1 MKIRSLIPVVQAC
14 AILLPLSVQPAGW
27 GQNSTQGRNPSVVE
41 IEVQYA
47 GPATVSKEKLLSNM
61 RTRVGQPFSEQVVE
75 EDIRNLYATGNVVNV
90 RIFGEVVEKGVKVIV
105 VLQSKATVSGL
116 EIVGSKEFKASR
128 LMEKIKTKVGDVASE
143 AALEADRQKL
153 LEYYRSKGFSGV
165 DVTYSLKMNDKLG
178 TARVSFEIKE
188 GAKSLVK
195 SVKFE
200 GNKSLSTAELRK
212 AVKTKKYIPLWSL
225 VAKTGRAA
233 EEQLA
238 EDAIALR
245 ELYQNKGYS
254 DVQVGTPR
262 VIPRGKAVEIV
273 FPIVEGRK
281 YKVGAITF
289 RGGRLFSEAE
299 LNRSTT
305 LRSGAVYSPAAVQ
318 ADIKRLQDLYGGR
331 GYVDFQAGVRT
342 SPGGDHVTDLVY
354 TLEEGSQSTVG
365 RVNIVGNT
373 RTKDKVIRR
382 ELALAPGEL
391 FNTTRMEASKQ
402 ILTNLNYF
410 GKVDVY
416 PSETTVPTERDL
428 NVVVEEKRTGQLNF
442 GAGFSSIDSLLG
454 FVEVSQSNFDL
465 ANWPKFTGGGQKFR
479 TRVQYGQLRK
489 DVLVAL
495 TEPYF
500 LDRKLSLSGE
510 AFYRNASFLSP
521 SNAYAESRLGFDMAV
536 RKPLTQFSFGRFGY
550 RVERVNLNSVQ
561 DTAPQ
566 DAFDLVDAGALLKS
580 QVFAG
585 VTYDSRD
592 SLFLSRKGE
601 RLDFSTYL
609 TGGPLGGNVQ
619 LGGASLEG
627 SKYFNFKWDTILT
640 LNAEVAVVDAW
651 GDGTRGSNGKDLG
664 VPLYDRLFL
673 GGANNLRGFRF
684 RDVGGSGRVKARRG
698 EKWNDRYTPK
708 SAEDTGERTV
718 DEPVG
723 GRSLGRFTVE
733 YTAPVVDK
741 VRAAIF
747 YDAGFV
753 NEKAFDF
760 GTSGYNS
767 DFGFGLRMELPI
779 GPIRVDYAFPS
790 KKDPGVSSSGR
801 FQFNMGY
808 QF

>member
-1 MKIRSLIPVVQAC
+1 MKNRSLIPVVQSGTLAL
-14 AILLPLSVQPAGW
+14 ALSFSPTGWSQNNSPA
-27 GQNSTQGRNPSVVE
+27 RNPSVVE

-105 VLQSKATVSGL
+105 VLQAKATVSGV
-116 EIVGSKEFKASR
+116 EIVGSKEFKGSR

-165 DVTYSLKMNDKLG
+165 DVTYSLKMNEKLG
-178 TARVSFEIKE
+178 TARVSFEVKE
-188 GAKSLVK
+188 GAKTVVK

-200 GNKSLSTAELRK
+200 GNKGISSKDLRK
-212 AVKTKKYIPLWSL
+212 VVKTKKYIPLWSL
-225 VAKTGRAA
+225 VAKTGRVA

-238 EDAIALR
+238 EDAIAIR
-245 ELYQNKGYS
+245 EFYQNKGYS
-254 DVQVGTPR
+254 DVQVGQPR
-262 VIPRGKAVEIV
+262 ITPRGKAVDIT
-273 FPIVEGRK
+273 FPVVEGRQ
-281 YKVGAITF
+281 YKVGAIAF
-289 RGGRLFSEAE
+289 RGARLFPEAE
-299 LNRSTT
+299 LTRSTT
-305 LRSGAVYSPAAVQ
+305 LRPGAVYSPATVQ

-354 TLEEGSQSTVG
+354 TLEEGSQSYVG

-382 ELALAPGEL
+382 ELALAPGDL

-402 ILTNLNYF
+402 ILNNLNYF

-416 PSETTVPTERDL
+416 PSETPVPTERDL

-465 ANWPKFTGGGQKFR
+465 TNWPRFTGGGQKFR
-479 TRVQYGQLRK
+479 SRVQYGQQRK
-489 DVLVAL
+489 DVLLSL

-500 LDRKLSLSGE
+500 MDRKLSLSGE
-510 AFYRNASFLSP
+510 AFYRNASFLS
-521 SNAYAESRLGFDMAV
+521 SYYSESRLGFDMAI

-550 RVERVNLNSVQ
+550 RVERVSLNSVNSN
-561 DTAPQ
+561 APQ
-566 DAFDLVDAGALLKS
+566 DAIDLVDAGALLKS
-580 QVFAG
+580 QIFAG
-585 VTYDSRD
+585 MTYDSRD

-601 RLDFSTYL
+601 RVDISTYL
-609 TGGPLGGNVQ
+609 TGGPLGGDVQ
-619 LGGASLEG
+619 LGGASIEG

-640 LNAEVAVVDAW
+640 LNAEAAVVDTW
-651 GDGTRGSNGKDLG
+651 GSGTKGQNGRDLG

-673 GGANNLRGFRF
+673 GGANNLRGFRYRF
-684 RDVGGSGRVKARRG
+684 VGGSGRVKVNPKSGKATDIKNTRG
-698 EKWNDRYTPK
+698 EVP
-708 SAEDTGERTV
+708 SEGE
-718 DEPVG
+718 PIG

-741 VRAAIF
+741 VRAAVF

-753 NEKAFDF
+753 NENAFDF
-760 GTSGYNS
+760 STAGYNS
-767 DFGFGLRMELPI
+767 DFGFGLRLELPI
-779 GPIRVDYAFPS
+779 GPIRVDYAFPA

>member
-1 MKIRSLIPVVQAC
+1 MKTRSLIPVVQAC

-178 TARVSFEIKE
+178 TARVSFEVKE

-200 GNKSLSTAELRK
+200 GNKSLSAAELRK

-273 FPIVEGRK
+273 FPIVEGRQ
-281 YKVGAITF
+281 YKVGAISF

-299 LNRSTT
+299 LTRSTT
-305 LRSGAVYSPAAVQ
+305 LRPGAVYGPAAVQ

-454 FVEVSQSNFDL
+454 FVEVSQSNFDI

-479 TRVQYGQLRK
+479 TRVQYGQQRK

-510 AFYRNASFLSP
+510 AFYRNASFLS
-521 SNAYAESRLGFDMAV
+521 SFYDESRLGFDIAV
-536 RKPLTQFSFGRFGY
+536 RKPLTQFAFGRFGY

-566 DAFDLVDAGALLKS
+566 DAIDLVEAGALLKS

-601 RLDFSTYL
+601 RVDFSTYL

-627 SKYFNFKWDTILT
+627 SKYFNFKWDTIMT
-640 LNAEVAVVDAW
+640 LNAEAAVVDVW

-684 RDVGGSGRVKARRG
+684 RDVGGKGRVRG
-698 EKWNDRYTPK
+698 GPDGR
-708 SAEDTGERTV
+708 
-718 DEPVG
+718 EPVG

>member
-1 MKIRSLIPVVQAC
+1 MKHRSAIPLVQSV
-14 AILLPLSVQPAGW
+14 AIVASLALPAPGWTQNNNAGK
-27 GQNSTQGRNPSVVE
+27 NPSVVA

-105 VLQSKATVSGL
+105 VLQSKATVSGVAV
-116 EIVGSKEFKASR
+116 VGSKEFKASR

-153 LEYYRSKGFSGV
+153 IEYYRGKGFPGV
-165 DVTYSLKMNDKLG
+165 EVSYSMQTNDKLG
-178 TARVSFEIKE
+178 TARVTFEVKE
-188 GAKSLVK
+188 GAKSVVK
-195 SVKFE
+195 TVRFE
-200 GNKSLSTAELRK
+200 GNKGISTSELRK

-225 VAKTGRAA
+225 VAKTGRVA
-233 EEQLA
+233 EEQLS
-238 EDAIALR
+238 EDVVAIR

-254 DVQVGTPR
+254 DVQVGRPR
-262 VIPRGKAVEIV
+262 VTKEKNGVEVV
-273 FPIVEGRK
+273 FPIVEGAP
-281 YKVGAITF
+281 YKVGNITF
-289 RGGRLFSEAE
+289 RGARLFPEAE
-299 LNRSTT
+299 LSRSTA
-305 LRSGAVYSPAAVQ
+305 LRSGAVYGPAAVQ
-318 ADIKRLQDLYGGR
+318 ADIKKLQDLYGAR

-342 SPGGDHVTDLVY
+342 VPGGDHVTDLVY
-354 TLEEGSQSTVG
+354 TIEEGSQSYVG

-382 ELALAPGEL
+382 ELALAPGDL

-416 PSETTVPTERDL
+416 PSETPVATERDL
-428 NVVVEEKRTGQLNF
+428 NVVLEEKRTGQLNF

-454 FVEVSQSNFDL
+454 FAEVSQSNFDIT
-465 ANWPKFTGGGQKFR
+465 NWPNFTGGGQKFR
-479 TRVQYGQLRK
+479 SRVQYGSQRK
-489 DVLVAL
+489 DVLVSL

-510 AFYRNASFLSP
+510 AFYRNASFLS
-521 SNAYAESRLGFDMAV
+521 NFYAESRLGFDLAI
-536 RKPLTQFSFGRFGY
+536 RKPITQFAFGRMGY
-550 RVERVNLNSVQ
+550 RFERVSLNSV
-561 DTAPQ
+561 DPSAPQ
-566 DAFDLVDAGALLKS
+566 DAVDLVDAGALMKS

-585 VTYDSRD
+585 FTYDSRD

-601 RLDFSTYL
+601 RVDVSTYL
-609 TGGPLGGNVQ
+609 TGGPLGGDVQ
-619 LGGASLEG
+619 LGGASVEA

-640 LNAEVAVVDAW
+640 LNAEAAVVDTW
-651 GDGTRGSNGKDLG
+651 GSGTKGQNGQDLG

-673 GGANNLRGFRF
+673 GGVNNLRGFRYRF
-684 RDVGGSGRVKARRG
+684 VGGNGRVKVSRTSGRATDVTNTRG
-698 EKWNDRYTPK
+698 GVPPV
-708 SAEDTGERTV
+708 G
-718 DEPVG
+718 EPVG

-741 VRAAIF
+741 VRAAVF

-753 NEKAFDF
+753 NEEAFDF
-760 GTSGYNS
+760 GTAGYNS
-767 DFGFGLRMELPI
+767 DFGFGVRLELPI
-779 GPIRVDYAFPS
+779 GPIRVDYAFPMR
-790 KKDPGVSSSGR
+790 KDPGVSSSGR